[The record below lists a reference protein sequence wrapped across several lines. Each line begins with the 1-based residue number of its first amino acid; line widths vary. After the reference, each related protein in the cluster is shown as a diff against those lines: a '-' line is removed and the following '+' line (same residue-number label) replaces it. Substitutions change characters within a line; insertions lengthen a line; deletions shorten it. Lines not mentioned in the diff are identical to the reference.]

1 MTKTKTS
8 PVARERQI
16 LELLRDKGSASIQ
29 ELADALSV
37 STMTIHRDL
46 RRLENT
52 GHIRKQ
58 HGGASLAEEPPRED
72 VCAMCGKPNRGK
84 NNFIIYLASGEQKN
98 TCCAH
103 CGLMLLTVIKGAW
116 QSMTMDYLHGHM
128 VSANQAI
135 YLIGCDLVVCC
146 VPTILTFGS
155 RTEVERFQSGFGGK
169 LASMDETIQFLMG
182 AHHNEPHP
190 QEKENQE

>member
-1 MTKTKTS
+1 MTKAKTS

-29 ELADALSV
+29 ELAETLSV

-46 RRLENT
+46 GRLENM
-52 GHIRKQ
+52 GRIKKQ
-58 HGGASLAEEPPRED
+58 HGSASIAEEAPGD
-72 VCAMCGKPNRGK
+72 DLCAMCGKSNQGK
-84 NNFIIYLASGEQKN
+84 KVFIIHLANGEQKH

-103 CGLMLLTVIKGAW
+103 CGLMLLTVTKGAW
-116 QSMTMDYLHGHM
+116 QSLTMDFLHGHM

-135 YLIGCDLVVCC
+135 YLIGCDLTVCC

-155 RTEVERFQSGFGGK
+155 RTEAERFQAGFGGK
-169 LASMDETIQFLMG
+169 LASMDETIHYLMG
-182 AHHNEPHP
+182 THHEESHP
-190 QEKENQE
+190 